1 MMRSDA
7 KIPVHET
14 PRASHS
20 GSPMLASARSLG
32 SRGSAREE
40 SMRQSLR
47 SFVGCIVALGLLP
60 VLASCGQHAAADL
73 QIERLPDVSPSLP
86 NVPTLPPPPFP
97 AQHPDQSYSVY
108 GLRHRQAVTMN
119 SEVSVTGY
127 IVGIYS
133 APECPTGRTCPTP
146 AAPHIWIADTRGE
159 TNDAHRLMVVGYA
172 ENQTQIDEAMA
183 LAARGRYVPP
193 APETGLLP
201 IPTDFYVGNKVKI
214 SGRFGRI
221 SGSGFNV
228 SEGLLEYRSH
238 ETQELSEEAQAAT
251 QRRR

>member
-1 MMRSDA
+1 
-7 KIPVHET
+7 
-14 PRASHS
+14 
-20 GSPMLASARSLG
+20 MLASARSLG
-32 SRGSAREE
+32 SRGSARGEY
-40 SMRQSLR
+40 MRQSLR
-47 SFVGCIVALGLLP
+47 SFAGCIVALGLLP
-60 VLASCGQHAAADL
+60 VAIACGPQAAADL

-97 AQHPDQSYSVY
+97 VQHTDQSYSVY
-108 GLRHRQAVTMN
+108 GLRRRQAVTLN
-119 SEVSVTGY
+119 TDVTVTGY
-127 IVGIYS
+127 IVEIYS
-133 APECPTGRTCPTP
+133 APECPQGRTCPTP

-159 TNDAHRLMVVGYA
+159 TDDAKRLMIVGYA

-183 LAARGRYVPP
+183 LAARGRYQPP

-214 SGRFGRI
+214 SGRFARI

-238 ETQELSEEAQAAT
+238 ETQELSEEAQAAAP
-251 QRRR
+251 RRR